1 MNTIRRVLFV
11 AALGVACTDQT
22 QVENLEQETTKLQEK
37 VKDLER
43 KLAGSEA
50 VRAVLNDRMDFLKK
64 SLQGVKA
71 VLVTTEGN
79 IEVEFNPAEAPIHC
93 FNFITRAESG
103 FYDGTVFHRVIKNFM
118 IQGGDPLSKDDNPAN
133 DGTGGPIVSIPHE
146 FNNLK
151 HTPGVLS
158 MARTSDITMG
168 AGSQFFIMHGTTPN
182 LDGKYTVFAKVTSGM
197 DIVNKI
203 AEGETGRGD
212 RPVKTVRITRI
223 DVKR

>member
-1 MNTIRRVLFV
+1 M
-11 AALGVACTDQT
+11 
-22 QVENLEQETTKLQEK
+22 
-37 VKDLER
+37 
-43 KLAGSEA
+43 
-50 VRAVLNDRMDFLKK
+50 
-64 SLQGVKA
+64 
-71 VLVTTEGN
+71 
-79 IEVEFNPAEAPIHC
+79 
-93 FNFITRAESG
+93 
-103 FYDGTVFHRVIKNFM
+103 
-118 IQGGDPLSKDDNPAN
+118 
-133 DGTGGPIVSIPHE
+133 SIPHE

-182 LDGKYTVFAKVTSGM
+182 LDGKYTVFGKVTSGM